1 MQAHTAAGARS
12 KPANETSSAGE
23 QAILEAAVQL
33 FSQYGYDGVSM
44 RGIAEAAGVSKANI
58 YHHFRSKEALYLAIV
73 KHSSTRLTALLEDLA
88 AGSADFPKR
97 VQEFAG
103 RHLEHLFDNGTT
115 VRLVLREAFAG
126 DERRSRV
133 LVEQVVGALFRQ
145 LTEIFEA
152 GQSAG
157 VVRDDLDPGLCAT
170 LLIGADLF
178 YFQAQGLLRQI
189 PQAGFARQPARYA
202 QQMSD
207 ILLRGM
213 LTPADAGRVSR

>member
-1 MQAHTAAGARS
+1 MH
-12 KPANETSSAGE
+12 ANPEPLGGRKSVVETPSAGE
-23 QAILEAAVQL
+23 QAILEAAIQL
-33 FSQYGYDGVSM
+33 FSKHGYNGVSM

-73 KHSSTRLTALLEDLA
+73 RHSSTRVTALLEDLA
-88 AGSADFPKR
+88 SGPADFPRR
-97 VQEFAG
+97 VQAFAG
-103 RHLEHLFDNGTT
+103 QHLEHLFDNSTT

-133 LVEQVVGALFRQ
+133 LVEQVVGGLFRQ
-145 LTEIFEA
+145 LTAIFEA

-189 PQAGFARQPARYA
+189 PQAGFAREPARYA

-213 LTPADAGRVSR
+213 LATGGQGGRS

>member
-1 MQAHTAAGARS
+1 MQANSATRS
-12 KPANETSSAGE
+12 RANPVAETSSAGE
-23 QAILEAAVQL
+23 QAILDAAVQL
-33 FSQYGYDGVSM
+33 YSKSGYDGVSI
-44 RGIAEAAGVSKANI
+44 RSIAEAAGVSKANI

-88 AGSADFPKR
+88 AAGDFPER
-97 VQEFAG
+97 VQAFAS

-145 LTEIFEA
+145 LTAIFEA

-170 LLIGADLF
+170 LLIGGDLF

-189 PQAGFARQPARYA
+189 PQAGFARQPEQYA

-213 LTPADAGRVSR
+213 LVADGVGSASR